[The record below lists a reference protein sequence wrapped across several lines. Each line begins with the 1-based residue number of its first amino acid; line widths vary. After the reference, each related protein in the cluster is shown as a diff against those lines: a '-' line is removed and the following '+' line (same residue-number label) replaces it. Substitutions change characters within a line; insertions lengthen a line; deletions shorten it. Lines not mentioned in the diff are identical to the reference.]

1 MEKTNQAPDPAIEI
15 PAETPA
21 TGGSYTAQ
29 PDGSL
34 ILVERTKQQN
44 EE

>member
-1 MEKTNQAPDPAIEI
+1 MEMTDQASEHVIEI

-21 TGGSYTAQ
+21 HGGSYNAQ

-34 ILVERTKQQN
+34 ILIERTKQQN